1 MAKIFID
8 PGHGGR
14 DPGAI
19 GSNSRESDNVLK
31 VAKRLKTLLESYG
44 HTVRLSRSTDKYLT
58 LSERARMAN
67 DWGAEYFI
75 SLHNNAAVN
84 KSARGFETFIYNR
97 TTNQKTKQ
105 FQNAVHDAIALQIGI
120 RDRGKK
126 QANFAVVRE
135 TKMPAVLIEYAFI
148 SNNED
153 EKILIERVNQ
163 LAEWTCDGII
173 NAIGGTIKAS
183 PSNPVK
189 RKPSQPV
196 ETVVSKPKANLK
208 VDGYLGPL
216 TIKALQRYFGTVIDG
231 VISKPSLV
239 IKALQRWLGVKADGY
254 LGPITIRA
262 LQRRFGT
269 PVDGKISRPSLVI
282 KELQRRLNNGQ
293 L

>member
-44 HTVRLSRSTDKYLT
+44 HTVKLSRSTDKYLT

-120 RDRGKK
+120 RDRGMKR
-126 QANFAVVRE
+126 ANFAVVRE

-153 EKILIERVNQ
+153 EKILIEKVDR
-163 LAEWTCDGII
+163 LAEWTCNGII

-189 RKPSQPV
+189 RKPSKP
-196 ETVVSKPKANLK
+196 VSKPKANLK

-216 TIKALQRYFGTVIDG
+216 TIKALQRYFGTVVDG

-254 LGPITIRA
+254 LGLITISA